1 MSNVMTSEFNDRI
14 AAQRSILRAVNSVR
28 WESEPLLGLSKKAI
42 DRWIALNK
50 IEAHSSLA
58 NLVAGVSSKLFF
70 LANKSQDQVSEEY
83 QLVRSEII
91 AARDAIVRAMEAR
104 QT

>member
-14 AAQRSILRAVNSVR
+14 AAQRSILRAVNGER

-42 DRWIALNK
+42 DRWIVLNK

-58 NLVAGVSSKLFF
+58 NLVADVSSKLFF
-70 LANKSQDQVSEEY
+70 LANKSQDQISEEY

-91 AARDAIVRAMEAR
+91 AARDAIVRAIEAR